1 MAAIAFLR
9 PTRANFHLSPTDDE
23 TEALARHFAY
33 LQGLVSAGKVVLA
46 GPATD
51 GSLGLVVFPH
61 ASEAEER
68 ELASEDPSVLA
79 GVMAAEVKPFRM
91 SLFGTGSGRDWLGF
105 TQAIHVR
112 ADAASAWRMLSTCDG
127 LERWFL
133 ARADA
138 WTQDGREWPRDRA
151 LEQGA
156 RLRLTWAGAGECD
169 ERGRCTPVEVSE
181 DDDVLRTEAP
191 QRIRIGWYENRGWV
205 EFRLMPRPDGRVTV
219 ELEQRMHASSD
230 FAFLE
235 GAHVGCREGWAFYL
249 ANLKC
254 VLEQGIDLRER
265 TPDRKRLV
273 NV

>member
-1 MAAIAFLR
+1 MLFR
-9 PTRANFHLSPTDDE
+9 
-23 TEALARHFAY
+23 
-33 LQGLVSAGKVVLA
+33 SAGKVVLA

-61 ASEAEER
+61 ASEAEAR

-138 WTQDGREWPRDRA
+138 IGRTRHAAHQRQHQGFGVILHMDPIADIRPIAIDGQRA
-151 LEQGA
+151 AFQG
-156 RLRLTWAGAGECD
+156 
-169 ERGRCTPVEVSE
+169 V
-181 DDDVLRTEAP
+181 
-191 QRIRIGWYENRGWV
+191 
-205 EFRLMPRPDGRVTV
+205 
-219 ELEQRMHASSD
+219 
-230 FAFLE
+230 
-235 GAHVGCREGWAFYL
+235 
-249 ANLKC
+249 
-254 VLEQGIDLRER
+254 
-265 TPDRKRLV
+265 
-273 NV
+273 